1 MPRRPLFL
9 TLLIALVAL
18 CAPASAAL
26 AAKAKYPTVKSV
38 TPLKLRI
45 GEPMTVSGANFLRGQ
60 NKNVVV
66 FKRDGKRAVFAKA
79 SSATRTKLVVTIPE
93 KLLSQL
99 DKRDGVRVAARFRVR
114 VLAKRFGRRY
124 TKLGG
129 SPVISP
135 SITPAGQ
142 TAAGAP
148 GAAPATGARTGTP
161 LDAPA
166 PDPVDCDADG
176 TANGPDTDD
185 DNDQLLDVVEAA
197 IGTQTCKADSDGDSV
212 PDNYEYRS
220 AYDLNQ
226 TSCPAPAE
234 YATPYGLGAVPCA
247 AALPYPTKRPYAN
260 PLDSDAGTD
269 YDGDFLSLAEEFRA
283 AQLHGI
289 RADQPLWYSDGLQAS
304 IDADPGDGCRG
315 LTPPAA
321 NTTGG
326 YTLDRRHD
334 NGCLSDD
341 ERDEDGDF
349 LVNFEEAR
357 GQLSDGEWWEV
368 EFEEPAFQIAYRG
381 TDWLTRD
388 SDGDGLGD
396 GLDDQDF
403 DDFQNIE
410 ELFRGTRSNM
420 RDPLTGTSVDT
431 TIRTGLWVNP
441 FNPCLPSP
449 VSRSCPVA
457 IPQSGAV
464 WRPFYRFDEEPAL
477 NRWPLYGDPLV
488 INARWGAFTYER
500 WLNHDTDPGTP
511 TTQPVPPVH
520 PLLPAPE

>member
-1 MPRRPLFL
+1 MPRRPYVL

-18 CAPASAAL
+18 CVPASAAV
-26 AAKAKYPTVKSV
+26 AAKVRYPTVKRV

-45 GEPMTVSGANFLRGQ
+45 GEPMTVTGTSFVRGK

-66 FKRDGKRAVFAKA
+66 FKRDGKAAVFAKA
-79 SSATRTKLVVTIPE
+79 SSATRTKLVVTVPE

-99 DKRDGVRVAARFRVR
+99 DQRDGVRVAARFRVR

-124 TKLGG
+124 TKLGL

-142 TAAGAP
+142 PTATKT
-148 GAAPATGARTGTP
+148 AT
-161 LDAPA
+161 DAPA
-166 PDPVDCDADG
+166 PDAVDCDMDG
-176 TANGPDTDD
+176 TPNGTDPDD
-185 DNDQLLDVVEAA
+185 DNDQLVDVVEAA
-197 IGTQTCKADSDGDSV
+197 IGTQTCNADSDGDGVS
-212 PDNYEYRS
+212 DNYEYRS

-234 YATPYGLGAVPCA
+234 HPSPYGYGATPCA
-247 AALPYPTKRPYAN
+247 AALPYPSKRPYAN
-260 PLDSDAGTD
+260 PLDGSDADND
-269 YDGDFLSLAEEFRA
+269 YDGDWLTVAEEFRA
-283 AQLHGI
+283 SELHTI
-289 RADQPLWYSDGLQAS
+289 RPNEPLWYSDGLQAS
-304 IDADPGDGCRG
+304 IDANPSDGCRG

-321 NTTGG
+321 SATGG
-326 YTLDRRHD
+326 FSLDRGYT

-349 LVNFEEAR
+349 LSNVEETL
-357 GQLSDGEWWEV
+357 GQLSRPEWWEI
-368 EFEEPAFQIAYRG
+368 EFQEPAFQVKYRG

-388 SDGDGLGD
+388 SDGDGVGD

-420 RDPLTGTSVDT
+420 RDPLSGASVDT
-431 TIRTGLWVNP
+431 GIRTGLWVNP

-449 VSRSCPVA
+449 MARTCPVS
-457 IPQSGAV
+457 IPQSGNA
-464 WRPFYRFDEEPAL
+464 WRPFYKFDEQPAL

-488 INARWGAFTYER
+488 INGQWGAFTYES
-500 WLNHDTDPGTP
+500 WLNHDTNAGTP
-511 TTQPVPPVH
+511 TTQPMPPAH
-520 PLLPAPE
+520 PLAPAPQ